1 MRSTGMALG
10 GAAAA
15 AGFGL
20 LMWCG
25 ITTALLQLRPGGA
38 TALSLIQGP
47 GLLLGVLLAAGGS
60 VATHRTRP
68 GRERSRL
75 LGLGAILMAAALA
88 VSLHVG
94 LALRAPNAVG
104 VAGVVLL
111 LLAFGA
117 IAAAS
122 VVADRTAPRVRPL
135 QAPIQLLFAMA
146 TGLGLLYLL
155 MEQRLGAAG
164 DGRLMLT
171 TLLGLGAVLAV
182 CHVIDGR
189 PGAARHRPAPP
200 VIDRCARR
208 GGARA
213 CPPCWSPARC
223 SHCCSVPGC
232 RRWCRWPSRRSRCWP
247 RRCSTGRQQ
256 STPPPRGVR
265 SRPPRPEI
273 PEPES
278 RGRSRLEA
286 SSRLGIIEWNR
297 LHEWLS

>member
-60 VATHRTRP
+60 VATRRTRP
-68 GRERSRL
+68 WRERSRL

-122 VVADRTAPRVRPL
+122 VVPDRAAPRVRPL

-189 PGAARHRPAPP
+189 PGAARHRPVRAS
-200 VIDRCARR
+200 RR
-208 GGARA
+208 GTRV
-213 CPPCWSPARC
+213 PALLVAGPMFALLL
-223 SHCCSVPGC
+223 S
-232 RRWCRWPSRRSRCWP
+232 
-247 RRCSTGRQQ
+247 
-256 STPPPRGVR
+256 
-265 SRPPRPEI
+265 
-273 PEPES
+273 
-278 RGRSRLEA
+278 A
-286 SSRLGIIEWNR
+286 
-297 LHEWLS
+297 WLPAMVSLAFATLTLLAAALLDRTTAEHTAA